1 MNIKMEKTFGDIPTK
16 GLENFT
22 YMLKDY
28 RLKIDALILSIAAM
42 STKYSIV
49 LFVLGITYLFIL
61 IYLIYKTF

>member
-1 MNIKMEKTFGDIPTK
+1 MEKTFGDIPTK
-16 GLENFT
+16 GLENIT